1 MMNPLAIGLNEQLQ
15 QANPHAYELLSNLG
29 RRMYYISEGILSQS
43 REAKLRAKRHN
54 ATLGTAVEN
63 GGPMHLGV
71 IQDTLSAYSPKD
83 IYEYAPTA
91 GKAELRQR
99 WRSKAIAE
107 NPSLAGKTF
116 GVPIVTTG
124 LTHGLSLVADLF
136 AGVEDAVIVPDKIW
150 ENYDITFGVR
160 REARLVPYPLYGPDG
175 HYNVEGLKEAIFA
188 QQGKGKAIVVL
199 NFPNNPTGYTPGEQE
214 GRAIVAAVREA
225 AETGINIVVLI
236 DDAYFGLFYEDSL
249 KESLFAHFIGLHSRV
264 LPVRVDGA
272 TKEDYATGLRV
283 GFLTFGSDS
292 EAVLAALEQKTMG
305 LIRATISSGPH
316 PSQTFV
322 LHALESPQYGAQ
334 KEEKAGII
342 RRRALRAKELLR
354 SGRYDDAWT
363 LYPFNSG
370 YFLCLKL
377 LTVDAERLRQHL
389 LERYEVGTIA
399 LNATDLRLA
408 VPCIDE
414 ADWEELLDTI
424 YRGIKDLE

>member
-1 MMNPLAIGLNEQLQ
+1 MHPLAVRLNEQLQ
-15 QANPHAYELLSNLG
+15 QANPHIFGLLSNLG
-29 RRMYYISEGILSQS
+29 RNMYYINEGILSQS
-43 REAKLRAKRHN
+43 REAKLKAKRHN

-63 GGPMHLGV
+63 GQPMHLAV
-71 IQDTLSAYSPKD
+71 IQDTLAAYPPKD

-91 GKAELRQR
+91 GKPELRQG
-99 WRSKAIAE
+99 WRSKALAE
-107 NPSLAGKTF
+107 NPSLADKSF
-116 GVPIVTTG
+116 GLPIVTTG

-136 AGVEDAVIVPDKIW
+136 ANGEDVVIVPDKIW

-160 REARLVPYPLYGPDG
+160 RDARLVPYPLFGADG
-175 HYNVEGLKEAIFA
+175 RYNIEGLKQALLA
-188 QQGKGKAIVVL
+188 QQDKGKAIVVL
-199 NFPNNPTGYTPGEQE
+199 NFPNNPTGYTPSRSE
-214 GRAIVAAVREA
+214 GQAIVAAVLEA
-225 AETGINIVVLI
+225 AEAGINIVALI
-236 DDAYFGLFYEDSL
+236 DDAYFGLFYEDTL
-249 KESLFAHFIGLHSRV
+249 QESLFAPFIGLHSRI

-292 EAVLAALEQKTMG
+292 QTVLEVLEQKAMG

-322 LHALESPQYGAQ
+322 LHALQSPEYGAQ

-342 RRRALRAKELLR
+342 RRRALRAKELLE
-354 SGRYDDAWT
+354 SGKFDDAWS

-414 ADWEELLDTI
+414 ENWEELLDLI
-424 YRGIKDLE
+424 HRGVKELEH